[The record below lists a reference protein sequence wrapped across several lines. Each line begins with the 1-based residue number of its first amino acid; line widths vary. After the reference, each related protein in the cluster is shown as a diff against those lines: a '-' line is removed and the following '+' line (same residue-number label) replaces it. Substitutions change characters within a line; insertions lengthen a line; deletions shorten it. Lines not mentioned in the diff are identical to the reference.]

1 MAKRSFDLLL
11 AFGLV
16 VVLSCKYDPHPGNG
30 KQTCGASGAK
40 QCPNGYTC
48 HNGTCWIP
56 DEIPDASG
64 PAPDAPPAGDG
75 PSGSGSNTTTAT
87 STGTACGGLNRACCA
102 NKQCTAL
109 DTICNDSGVCV
120 ACGISGRPC
129 CANKVCPGVGSI
141 CNTDGNCV
149 VCGSSGYVCCAN
161 NTCIGDT
168 ICSLG
173 SCVPCGGAAGQPC
186 CAGNPPCSGT
196 LACLGA
202 TCQQP
207 IPDGGVSTSTGTA
220 TAHDAGIDVATGTS
234 TGTATV
240 TTTVHDAGNDAAT
253 NTSTGTTTA
262 SKSKTSTG
270 TETSTSPIITLPRTI
285 FRTATGIV
293 PVDTGVTTG
302 APSAH

>member
-16 VVLSCKYDPHPGNG
+16 VVLSCKYDPQPKSGT
-30 KQTCGASGAK
+30 QICASGAK
-40 QCPNGYTC
+40 PCPSGYKC
-48 HNGTCWIP
+48 YAGTCWIP
-56 DEIPDASG
+56 AEIPPLDASG
-64 PAPDAPPAGDG
+64 PAPDAPQVADG
-75 PSGSGSNTTTAT
+75 PSGSGSDTAT
-87 STGTACGGLNRACCA
+87 ATGTGTACGGLNRACCA

-120 ACGISGRPC
+120 ACGITGRPC

-149 VCGSSGYVCCAN
+149 VCGSSGYVCCAG
-161 NTCIGDT
+161 NTCIGET

-173 SCVPCGGAAGQPC
+173 SCVPCGAVSEPC

-196 LACLGA
+196 LACIGV

-220 TAHDAGIDVATGTS
+220 TAHDAAIDVATGTL

-240 TTTVHDAGNDAAT
+240 TTTVRDAGIDAAT
-253 NTSTGTTTA
+253 NTSTGTTT
-262 SKSKTSTG
+262 KTKTDTG
-270 TETSTSPIITLPRTI
+270 TGTSPVISIPRTGI
-285 FRTATGIV
+285 LTRTGITSIV
-293 PVDTGVTTG
+293 PLGTDITAS
-302 APSAH
+302 APSAY